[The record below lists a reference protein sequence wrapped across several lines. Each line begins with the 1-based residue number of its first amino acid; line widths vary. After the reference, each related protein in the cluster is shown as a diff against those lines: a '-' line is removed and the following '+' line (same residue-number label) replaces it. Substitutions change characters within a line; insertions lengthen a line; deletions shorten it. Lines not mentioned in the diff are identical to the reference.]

1 MGEERHGSAT
11 AGGWRRWEPLL
22 GTFTWPVSLRMA
34 AVAEIGPGQRVLDVG
49 CGMGDPTLQVAV
61 LVGPHGRVVG
71 LDLSEV
77 MLAAA
82 RERAAALGLAHVEFR
97 AGDVRTVP
105 LEPEG
110 FEVVLGR
117 FSLIFLADVVAALA
131 RLRAALV
138 PGGRIAVAGWAPPDS
153 NPWFTIAMEEAAALR
168 PVAAPDPGAPGPFHL
183 STDGALARALLAA
196 GFQAVQQERVLLS
209 LFARDGAECWA
220 MAAEL
225 AGPLAPALA
234 DLSPADRARLIEAVG
249 RRVEPF
255 RTGDVLRIPGQA
267 QVAWGRV

>member
-1 MGEERHGSAT
+1 MGEERGGPAT

-22 GTFTWPVSLRMA
+22 GTVTWPVSLRMA

-71 LDLSEV
+71 PDLSV
-77 MLAAA
+77 VVLAAQ
-82 RERAAALGLAHVEFR
+82 RER
-97 AGDVRTVP
+97 
-105 LEPEG
+105 
-110 FEVVLGR
+110 
-117 FSLIFLADVVAALA
+117 VAALA

-234 DLSPADRARLIEAVG
+234 DLSPAERARLVEAVG